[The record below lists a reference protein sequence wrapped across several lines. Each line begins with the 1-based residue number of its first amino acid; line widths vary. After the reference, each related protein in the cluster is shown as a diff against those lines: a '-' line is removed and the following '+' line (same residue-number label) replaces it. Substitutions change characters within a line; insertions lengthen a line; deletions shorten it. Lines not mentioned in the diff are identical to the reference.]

1 MKRTRPLGLDA
12 SCVGYVEGRMPRSPA
27 ADDGELM
34 RRIQRDDTAA
44 LGDLYTRYAVRAY
57 SLARALSHRADVA
70 EDIVQDAFVS
80 IWRSRGTY
88 RAADSDAGGWVMSIV
103 RHRAIDAVRR
113 HHVRDRWYDDPENAR
128 EQASREDIGQD
139 AVAADDARRLRALLA
154 LLPAAQ
160 RDVVV
165 LAYYGELTH
174 VEIAAHLD
182 LPLSTVKG
190 RMRLALER
198 LRECA

>member
-1 MKRTRPLGLDA
+1 
-12 SCVGYVEGRMPRSPA
+12 
-27 ADDGELM
+27 M

-44 LGDLYTRYAVRAY
+44 LGALYTRYAVRAY
-57 SLARALSHRADVA
+57 SLARAVCHRADVA
-70 EDIVQDAFVS
+70 EDVVQDAFIS
-80 IWRSRGTY
+80 IWRSRATY
-88 RAADSDAGGWVMSIV
+88 RAADGDVAGWVMSVV

-128 EQASREDIGQD
+128 EQASGEDIADD
-139 AVAADDARRLRALLA
+139 ATAADEARRLRALLA
-154 LLPAAQ
+154 LLPSAQ

-174 VEIAAHLD
+174 VEIAAHLN

-198 LRECA
+198 LRERT

>member
-1 MKRTRPLGLDA
+1 
-12 SCVGYVEGRMPRSPA
+12 
-27 ADDGELM
+27 M
-34 RRIQRDDTAA
+34 RRVQRDDTAA
-44 LGDLYTRYAVRAY
+44 LGELYSRYAVRAY
-57 SLARALSHRADVA
+57 SLARAVCHRADVA
-70 EDIVQDAFVS
+70 EDVVQDAFVS

-88 RAADSDAGGWVMSIV
+88 RAADSDVGGWVMSVV

-128 EQASREDIGQD
+128 EQASGEDIAED
-139 AVAADDARRLRALLA
+139 ATAADEARRLRVLLA
-154 LLPAAQ
+154 LLPSAQ

-198 LRECA
+198 LRERA

>member
-44 LGDLYTRYAVRAY
+44 LGDLYNRYAVRAY
-57 SLARALSHRADVA
+57 SLARA
-70 EDIVQDAFVS
+70 VS
-80 IWRSRGTY
+80 
-88 RAADSDAGGWVMSIV
+88 
-103 RHRAIDAVRR
+103 HRAIDAVRR

-128 EQASREDIGQD
+128 EQASGEDVAED
-139 AVAADDARRLRALLA
+139 AAAADDARRLRALLA

-198 LRECA
+198 LRDRA

>member
-1 MKRTRPLGLDA
+1 
-12 SCVGYVEGRMPRSPA
+12 MPRPPA

-34 RRIQRDDTAA
+34 RRIQRDDTVA
-44 LGDLYTRYAVRAY
+44 LGALYTRYAGRAY
-57 SLARALSHRADVA
+57 SLARAVCHRADVA
-70 EDIVQDAFVS
+70 EDVVQEAFIS
-80 IWRSRGTY
+80 LWRSRGTY
-88 RAADSDAGGWVMSIV
+88 RAADSDVGGWVMSIV

-128 EQASREDIGQD
+128 EQASAEDIAED
-139 AVAADDARRLRALLA
+139 TTAADEARRLRGLLA
-154 LLPAAQ
+154 LLPSAQ

-198 LRECA
+198 LRDSA

>member
-1 MKRTRPLGLDA
+1 
-12 SCVGYVEGRMPRSPA
+12 
-27 ADDGELM
+27 
-34 RRIQRDDTAA
+34 
-44 LGDLYTRYAVRAY
+44 
-57 SLARALSHRADVA
+57 
-70 EDIVQDAFVS
+70 
-80 IWRSRGTY
+80 
-88 RAADSDAGGWVMSIV
+88 MSVV

-128 EQASREDIGQD
+128 EQTSGEDIADD
-139 AVAADDARRLRALLA
+139 ATAADEARRLRGLLA

-174 VEIAAHLD
+174 VEIAAHLN

>member
-1 MKRTRPLGLDA
+1 MQ
-12 SCVGYVEGRMPRSPA
+12 E
-27 ADDGELM
+27 
-34 RRIQRDDTAA
+34 
-44 LGDLYTRYAVRAY
+44 
-57 SLARALSHRADVA
+57 
-70 EDIVQDAFVS
+70 AFVS
-80 IWRSRGTY
+80 IWRSRATY
-88 RAADSDAGGWVMSIV
+88 RAADSDVAVWVMSIV
-103 RHRAIDAVRR
+103 RHRALDAVRR

-128 EQASREDIGQD
+128 EQASGEDIAED
-139 AVAADDARRLRALLA
+139 ATAADEAAPAARVAGLA
-154 LLPAAQ
+154 PSAQ

-198 LRECA
+198 LRERA